1 MDQVVISSTN
11 GQQEKPR
18 DDQRIWK
25 IGTYSMGL
33 TLIGIGVAFAAS
45 LWQTT
50 SAYQLLLWLAPVVF
64 IMLGIE
70 LIVVHSERF
79 SKKYKL
85 QYNWVAVW
93 FVGCI
98 GAGALMLAALMSS
111 GLLQEVNEAFHVKE
125 RHAFIE
131 ESVQLP
137 EQPIEKIVIR
147 GSLGYELEQQ
157 AGLEDI
163 TLLGTVRYEAEQSI
177 PLAEQKLL
185 RTSQVG
191 EVLYVFIQPIEYK
204 SNSFAN
210 SVVRSQLVL
219 NVPEHIVV
227 EEL

>member
-1 MDQVVISSTN
+1 MEQVVTSMTN
-11 GQQEKPR
+11 GLQEKAR
-18 DDQRIWK
+18 DDHRIWR

-79 SKKYKL
+79 LKKYKL

-111 GLLQEVNEAFHVKE
+111 GLLGEVNEAFHVKE

-131 ESVQLP
+131 ESVQFP
-137 EQPIEKIVIR
+137 EQHIEKIVIK

-157 AGLEDI
+157 AGLQDI
-163 TLLGTVRYEAEQSI
+163 TLLGTVRYEAEKPV
-177 PLAEQKLL
+177 PLTEQKLL

-191 EVLYVFIQPIEYK
+191 EVLYVFIQPLEYE
-204 SNSFAN
+204 SNRFAN
-210 SVVRSQLVL
+210 SGIRSQLVL

-227 EEL
+227 EEA